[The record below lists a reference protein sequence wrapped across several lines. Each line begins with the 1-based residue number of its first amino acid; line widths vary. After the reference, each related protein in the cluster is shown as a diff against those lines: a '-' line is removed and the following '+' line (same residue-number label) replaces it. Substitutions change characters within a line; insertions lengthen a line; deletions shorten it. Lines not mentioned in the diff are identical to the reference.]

1 MIGCW
6 EVRVVLQLRFSHV
19 GCWNGDFELGKR
31 VDQKKKIGKK
41 IVACFKELTAN
52 ALISNFFF
60 FLNS

>member
-1 MIGCW
+1 M
-6 EVRVVLQLRFSHV
+6 